1 MTKPDE
7 TTNPEPNTAVADHAG
22 IALLDARIP
31 GLHLVALSGGKDSTA
46 LALRLAEVRPDIN
59 FTYFCTP
66 TGDELPDMEQHWQH
80 LGRLLG
86 KPILRLHHKLDLHG
100 LIDFYGALPN
110 WRQRWCTRQLKIE
123 VAKAHYL
130 KHPGSV
136 AYVGLRA
143 DEPERVG
150 GIYGDIVE
158 QRYPLRE
165 WGWGL
170 SEVLN
175 YLHERGIT
183 IPRRT
188 DCARCYDQRIG
199 EWWDLWKDYPDIYA
213 HAEAQEIKYG
223 HTFRSPARDKWP
235 AALVDLRKDFESGQ
249 VPRGAS
255 IQHELFIEERCR
267 ACSL

>member
-1 MTKPDE
+1 MTNQD
-7 TTNPEPNTAVADHAG
+7 TTASDG
-22 IALLDARIP
+22 RIASNGLLNARID
-31 GLHLVALSGGKDSTA
+31 GLHLVALSGGKDSAA
-46 LALRLAEVRPDIN
+46 LALRLAEVRPDID

-66 TGDELPDMEQHWQH
+66 TGDELPDMERHWQK

-86 KPILRLHHKLDLHG
+86 KPILRLHHKLDLNG
-100 LIDFYGALPN
+100 LIEFYGALPN

-123 VAKAHYL
+123 VAKAFYL
-130 KHPGSV
+130 RHPGSV
-136 AYVGLRA
+136 AYVGLRV
-143 DEPERVG
+143 DEPEREG
-150 GIYGDIVE
+150 GIYGNIVD

-170 SEVLN
+170 PEVLG

-213 HAEAQEIKYG
+213 DAEEQEIKYG
-223 HTFRSPARDKWP
+223 HTFRSPQKDTWP
-235 AALVDLRKDFESGQ
+235 AALVDLRAEFENGRIPQ
-249 VPRGAS
+249 GAS
-255 IQHELFIEERCR
+255 IQADLFGEERCR